1 MNTYV
6 KKKDVLPV
14 LDKYW
19 VLWYECNDE
28 YNELHFDTTSVSL
41 SGKYLKILKY
51 GGVEYHFTN
60 IQRTHIVNTEGI
72 TLYDSEEDMLYD
84 YMLLSENVIKRKE
97 KQIADLS
104 SGLSKWKKLVD
115 KHGRRLDKLSNVNKL
130 INKI

>member
-1 MNTYV
+1 
-6 KKKDVLPV
+6 
-14 LDKYW
+14 
-19 VLWYECNDE
+19 
-28 YNELHFDTTSVSL
+28 
-41 SGKYLKILKY
+41 
-51 GGVEYHFTN
+51 
-60 IQRTHIVNTEGI
+60 
-72 TLYDSEEDMLYD
+72 MLYD